1 MGRPSEVVTKR
12 FATHKGGAAKEIT
25 VELFPW
31 EKLDKVEEVKQ
42 AFGL

>member
-1 MGRPSEVVTKR
+1 MVTKR

-31 EKLDKVEEVKQ
+31 EKLDKVDEVKQ